1 MRISRVDLPIE
12 ILGVEELSRGSY
24 WVGSAIS

>member
-1 MRISRVDLPIE
+1 MCVSCVALPIE

-24 WVGSAIS
+24 WVGFAIS